1 MAVLQRHYDFHFL
14 RSINQQ
20 QHRPGLALDLELID
34 CQLTQLTLIPLSI
47 LAADAHA
54 LDLLTLPLT
63 RISS

>member
-1 MAVLQRHYDFHFL
+1 MVVLQRHYDSL

-20 QHRPGLALDLELID
+20 QHRPGLVLDLELVD
-34 CQLTQLTLIPLSI
+34 CQPTQPALIPLSI

-63 RISS
+63 RISN

>member
-1 MAVLQRHYDFHFL
+1 MAGRLRHH

-34 CQLTQLTLIPLSI
+34 CQPTQPALVPLSI

-54 LDLLTLPLT
+54 LGLLTWPLT